1 MKISARNKLEG
12 TISAVNAGPVSTEV
26 VLDLAGGDK
35 LVAVVTSESAKKLG
49 LATGKRA
56 VGLVKAPSVTVLTDA
71 GNFRFSARNQFAG
84 KVAEVLKGAVN
95 SEVVIRLP
103 GGSVI
108 SAVVTNEAV
117 SELQLA
123 SGKPATALFK
133 ASQVILGVTA

>member
-1 MKISARNKLEG
+1 MKVSARNKLEG

-35 LVAVVTSESAKKLG
+35 LVAVVTSESAKRLG
-49 LATGKRA
+49 LAAGKRA

-71 GNFRFSARNQFAG
+71 GNYRFSARNQFAG
-84 KVAEVLKGAVN
+84 QVSKVVKGAVN
-95 SEVVIRLP
+95 SEVTIRMAN
-103 GGSVI
+103 GNVI

-123 SGKPATALFK
+123 SGKPATALIK
-133 ASQVILGVTA
+133 ASHVILGVAS